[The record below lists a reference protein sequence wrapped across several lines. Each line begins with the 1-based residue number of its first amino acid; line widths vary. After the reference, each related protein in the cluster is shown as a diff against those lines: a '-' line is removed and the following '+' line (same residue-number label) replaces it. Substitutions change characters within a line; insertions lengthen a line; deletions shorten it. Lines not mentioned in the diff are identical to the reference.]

1 MTEYYDLMKGFWLE
15 MDHYEDI
22 KMKCSDGAK
31 TLQEFVEK
39 DRVFDFLQD
48 SNIELDQVQVQVLG
62 KEKLMSLS
70 EVFSRVRIEESRR

>member
-1 MTEYYDLMKGFWLE
+1 MSRTKISNSKQGTLSVTEYYDLMKGFWLW

-39 DRVFDFLQD
+39 DRIFNFLAG
-48 SNIELDQVQVQVLG
+48 L
-62 KEKLMSLS
+62 KY
-70 EVFSRVRIEESRR
+70 